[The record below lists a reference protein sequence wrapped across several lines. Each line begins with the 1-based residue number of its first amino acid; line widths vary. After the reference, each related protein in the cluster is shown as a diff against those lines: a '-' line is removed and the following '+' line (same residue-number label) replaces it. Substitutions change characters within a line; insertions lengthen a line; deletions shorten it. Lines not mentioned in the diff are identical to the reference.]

1 LSEKNNKASWLVTSM
16 TLIMLFLQLKQS
28 GASLFLQKKIKGL
41 ISLSKK
47 KQVPH
52 YFLIKNADFFFGE
65 ITLNFFF
72 LYSKEIMRHA
82 GWLPP

>member
-1 LSEKNNKASWLVTSM
+1 VPHYFFRKKLS
-16 TLIMLFLQLKQS
+16 
-28 GASLFLQKKIKGL
+28 ASLVFQ
-41 ISLSKK
+41 K

-52 YFLIKNADFFFGE
+52 YFLIKNADFFFFGE
-65 ITLNFFF
+65 ITLNFFL